1 MGIYVEIP
9 IRSSMDELWEKTQ
22 NPQLHERWDLRFSA
36 IQYLPRL
43 DNQPQKFLYQ
53 TRIGFGLGISGEGE
67 SVGTRDGED
76 GSRTSSLK
84 FWSDDPK
91 SLIHTGSGYWKY
103 IPVGDAIRFLTWY
116 DYETRFGWL
125 GKFVDACVFR
135 PLLGWATAW
144 SFDALRLW
152 IEKGISPASSRGR
165 ALVYSISRGILAFI
179 WFYHGLV
186 PKLLFHDKIE
196 LDLLSR
202 VLASPPLVWRLTN
215 LAGVVEVLFAFLLIL
230 GWRQEW
236 PLWVTF
242 FLMLAGIPIVAL
254 SAPTY
259 LTAAFNPLTLNLSV
273 AGFALIAIISARDL
287 PSASRCRR
295 KPAEGPA

>member
-9 IRSSMDELWEKTQ
+9 IHASMDELWEKTQ
-22 NPQLHERWDLRFSA
+22 NPHLHEQWDLRFSS

-43 DNQPQKFLYQ
+43 DDEPQKFLYR
-53 TRIGFGLGISGEGE
+53 TRIGFGLAIAGEGE
-67 SVGTRDGED
+67 SVGTRNGED

-84 FWSDDPK
+84 FWSEDPK
-91 SLIHTGSGYWKY
+91 SLIRTGSGYWKY
-103 IPVGDAIRFLTWY
+103 IPDGGSVRFLTWY
-116 DYETRFGWL
+116 DYDTRFGPL
-125 GKFVDACVFR
+125 GKLVDACVFR

-144 SFDALRLW
+144 SFDTLRLW
-152 IEKGISPASSRGR
+152 IEKGIPPAASRAR
-165 ALVYSISRGILAFI
+165 ALVYSVSRGILAFI

-196 LDLLSR
+196 LDLLNR
-202 VLASPPLVWRLTN
+202 VVSSPPLVRQLTN
-215 LAGVVEVLFAFLLIL
+215 LAGVVEILFAVLLVL
-230 GWRQEW
+230 GWRQKW

-254 SAPTY
+254 SAPAY

-273 AGFALIAIISARDL
+273 AGFALIAIISGRDL

-295 KPAEGPA
+295 RPAEGRE